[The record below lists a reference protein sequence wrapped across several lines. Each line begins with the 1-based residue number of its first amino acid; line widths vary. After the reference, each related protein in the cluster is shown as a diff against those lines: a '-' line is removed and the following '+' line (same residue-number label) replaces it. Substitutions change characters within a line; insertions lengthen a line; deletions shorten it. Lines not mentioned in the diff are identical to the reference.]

1 MLGLFLG
8 RVKGYL
14 IAAGVAG
21 AALVAVYLKGAAA
34 QRDKDNFEDLEQY
47 RATRKNIDNSGPS
60 GGPDAARDWLRERD
74 RKRGG
79 NL

>member
-1 MLGLFLG
+1 MLGLLLG
-8 RVKGYL
+8 RMKVYA
-14 IAAGVAG
+14 IAVGAAG

-34 QRDKDNFEDLEQY
+34 QRQKDNFEDLEQY
-47 RATRKNIDNSGPS
+47 RATRKNIDDSGPAS
-60 GGPDAARDWLRERD
+60 GPDAARDWLRERD